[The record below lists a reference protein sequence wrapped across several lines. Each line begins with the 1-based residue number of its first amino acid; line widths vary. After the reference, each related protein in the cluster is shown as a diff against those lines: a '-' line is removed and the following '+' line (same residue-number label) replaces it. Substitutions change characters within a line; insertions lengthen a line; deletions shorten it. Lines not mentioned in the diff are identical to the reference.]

1 MAIIRHFL
9 NTSKLVNVSLNIT
22 LLLLA
27 VGAALLV
34 GSVMIML
41 MDADPIKAYQALYEG
56 AFGTTNSRAET
67 LVKATPLL
75 FVGIGICVAFRGGVI
90 NVGGEGQMIIGAL
103 AGVWI
108 ALSLDTVP
116 RFIENVPI
124 NDFPQIT
131 VVTLSLLAGFVAG
144 ALWGGIAGV
153 LKAYFGVNEILSTI
167 MLNQIALQLMNYLLN
182 GVLLDP
188 EQKDRVNRIPKTAR
202 IEEHAKL
209 PRIDWFSDTPTRL
222 HAGLI
227 VGLALAVVVYILL
240 WRTTL
245 GYRIRAVGQSDRA
258 SRYAG
263 INVKR
268 QVLYSILI
276 SGGCAGLA
284 GAVQVIGLQYRL
296 QTDGSAAGFTGNA
309 GFNGIVAAL
318 FGGLHPV
325 GTIPASVFFGALLI
339 GAQSIQREVQVPAS
353 LITTLNGLVVI
364 FVVSTQIFT
373 KRLTKRRASVPPQP
387 TPATPKSLPALQE
400 EAAK

>member
-9 NTSKLVNVSLNIT
+9 NTSKLVNISLNIT

-27 VGAALLV
+27 VGAALVV

-41 MDADPIKAYQALYEG
+41 MDADPVKAYQALYEG

-284 GAVQVIGLQYRL
+284 GAVQVLGLQYRL

-364 FVVSTQIFT
+364 FVVSSQIFI

-387 TPATPKSLPALQE
+387 TPAAPKSLPALQE

>member
-1 MAIIRHFL
+1 MMAFVHRFFD
-9 NTSKLVNVSLNIT
+9 TSKLINLVLNIS

-34 GSVMIML
+34 GAVMIWL
-41 MDADPIKAYQALYEG
+41 MDADPVKAYQALYEG

-75 FVGIGICVAFRGGVI
+75 FVGIGICVAFRGGVV

-103 AGVWI
+103 AAVWV
-108 ALSLDTVP
+108 ALSFDTVP
-116 RFIENVPI
+116 RFLENIPI
-124 NDFPQIT
+124 HDFPHIFI
-131 VVTLSLLAGFVAG
+131 VTASLLAGFLAG
-144 ALWGGIAGV
+144 AAWGGIAGV

-188 EQKDRVNRIPKTAR
+188 DQKDRVNRIPKTAR
-202 IEEHAKL
+202 IQDYAKL
-209 PRIDWFSDTPTRL
+209 PRLEWFSDTPTRL

-227 VGLALAVVVYILL
+227 IGLALAVVVYILL

-245 GYRIRAVGQSDRA
+245 GYRIRAVGQSNRA

-268 QVLYSILI
+268 QVLNAILI

-284 GAVQVIGLQYRL
+284 GAVQVLGLQYRM

-318 FGGLHPV
+318 FGGLHPI

-364 FVVSTQIFT
+364 FVVSSQIFI

-387 TPATPKSLPALQE
+387 TTPKSVPALQE
-400 EAAK
+400 EPTQ

>member
-1 MAIIRHFL
+1 MAIVRRFL
-9 NTSKLVNVSLNIT
+9 NTSKLVNISLNIT

-227 VGLALAVVVYILL
+227 VGLVLAVVVYILL

-318 FGGLHPV
+318 FGGLHPI

-364 FVVSTQIFT
+364 FVVSSQIFI

-387 TPATPKSLPALQE
+387 TPAAPKSLPALQE

>member
-131 VVTLSLLAGFVAG
+131 VVTLSLLAGFLAG

>member
-1 MAIIRHFL
+1 MAIIRRFF
-9 NTSKLVNVSLNIT
+9 NTSKLINISLNIS

-34 GSVMIML
+34 GSVMIVL

-103 AGVWI
+103 AGVWV

-116 RFIENVPI
+116 RFVENVPI

-131 VVTLSLLAGFVAG
+131 VVTLSLIAGFLAG

-188 EQKDRVNRIPKTAR
+188 DQKDRINRIPKTAR

-209 PRIDWFSDTPTRL
+209 PRIDWFTDTPTRL

-227 VGLALAVVVYILL
+227 VGLVLAVVVYILL

-276 SGGCAGLA
+276 SGGCAGIA

-318 FGGLHPV
+318 FGGLHPI

-364 FVVSTQIFT
+364 FVVSSQIFIR
-373 KRLTKRRASVPPQP
+373 RLTKRRASVPSQPVTPTPQP
-387 TPATPKSLPALQE
+387 LPALQE
-400 EAAK
+400 EAAQ

>member
-131 VVTLSLLAGFVAG
+131 VVTLSLLAGFLAG

-227 VGLALAVVVYILL
+227 VGLVLAVVVYILL

>member
-1 MAIIRHFL
+1 MAIIRRFF
-9 NTSKLVNVSLNIT
+9 NTSKLINISLNIS

-34 GSVMIML
+34 GSVMIVL

-103 AGVWI
+103 AGVWV

-116 RFIENVPI
+116 PFIENVPI

-131 VVTLSLLAGFVAG
+131 VVTLSLLGGFVAG

-188 EQKDRVNRIPKTAR
+188 DQKDRINRIPKTAR

-209 PRIDWFSDTPTRL
+209 PRIDWFTDTPTRL

-227 VGLALAVVVYILL
+227 VGLVLAVVIYILL

-276 SGGCAGLA
+276 SGGCAGIA

-318 FGGLHPV
+318 FGGLHPI

-364 FVVSTQIFT
+364 FVVSSQIFIR
-373 KRLTKRRASVPPQP
+373 RLTKRRASVPSQPVTPTPQP
-387 TPATPKSLPALQE
+387 LPALQE
-400 EAAK
+400 EAAQ

>member
-1 MAIIRHFL
+1 MAIVRRFL
-9 NTSKLVNVSLNIT
+9 NTSKLVNISLNIT

-131 VVTLSLLAGFVAG
+131 VVTLSLLAGFLAG

>member
-1 MAIIRHFL
+1 MAIVRRFL
-9 NTSKLVNVSLNIT
+9 NTSKLVNISLNIT

-131 VVTLSLLAGFVAG
+131 VVTLSLLAGFLAG

-227 VGLALAVVVYILL
+227 VGLVLAVVVYILL

-318 FGGLHPV
+318 FGGLHPI
-325 GTIPASVFFGALLI
+325 GAIPASVFFGALLI

-364 FVVSTQIFT
+364 FVVSSQIFI
-373 KRLTKRRASVPPQP
+373 KRLTKRRASVPSQP
-387 TPATPKSLPALQE
+387 VTPAPKPLPALQE

>member
-1 MAIIRHFL
+1 MAIIRRFF
-9 NTSKLVNVSLNIT
+9 NTSKLINITLNVS

-34 GSVMIML
+34 GSVMIIL

-75 FVGIGICVAFRGGVI
+75 FVGIGICVAFRGGVV

-103 AGVWI
+103 AGVWV
-108 ALSLDTVP
+108 ALSLDSVP

-131 VVTLSLLAGFVAG
+131 VVTLSLLGGFIAG

-188 EQKDRVNRIPKTAR
+188 DQKDRINRIPKTAR

-209 PRIDWFSDTPTRL
+209 PRIDWFTDTPTRL

-227 VGLALAVVVYILL
+227 VGLGLAVVVYILL

-318 FGGLHPV
+318 FGGLHPI

-364 FVVSTQIFT
+364 FVVSSQIFIR
-373 KRLTKRRASVPPQP
+373 RLTKRRASVPSQP
-387 TPATPKSLPALQE
+387 ITPAPQSLPALQE
-400 EAAK
+400 EAAQ

>member
-1 MAIIRHFL
+1 M
-9 NTSKLVNVSLNIT
+9 
-22 LLLLA
+22 
-27 VGAALLV
+27 
-34 GSVMIML
+34 
-41 MDADPIKAYQALYEG
+41 
-56 AFGTTNSRAET
+56 
-67 LVKATPLL
+67 
-75 FVGIGICVAFRGGVI
+75 AFRGGVI

-131 VVTLSLLAGFVAG
+131 VVTLSLLAGFLAG

>member
-1 MAIIRHFL
+1 MAIIRRFF
-9 NTSKLVNVSLNIT
+9 NTSKLINISLNIS

-34 GSVMIML
+34 GSVMIVL

-103 AGVWI
+103 AGVWV

-116 RFIENVPI
+116 HFIENVPI
-124 NDFPQIT
+124 KDFPQIT
-131 VVTLSLLAGFVAG
+131 VVTLSLLGGFVAG

-188 EQKDRVNRIPKTAR
+188 DQKDRINRIPKTAR

-209 PRIDWFSDTPTRL
+209 PRIDWFTDTPTRL

-227 VGLALAVVVYILL
+227 VGLVLAVVVYILL

-276 SGGCAGLA
+276 SGGCAGIA
-284 GAVQVIGLQYRL
+284 GAVQVIGLQYRM

-318 FGGLHPV
+318 FGGLHPI

-364 FVVSTQIFT
+364 FVVSSQIFIR
-373 KRLTKRRASVPPQP
+373 RLTKRRASIPSQPVTPTPQP
-387 TPATPKSLPALQE
+387 LPALQE
-400 EAAK
+400 EAAQ

>member
-1 MAIIRHFL
+1 MAIVRRFL
-9 NTSKLVNVSLNIT
+9 NTSKLVNISLNIT

-27 VGAALLV
+27 VGAALVV
-34 GSVMIML
+34 GSVMILL

-103 AGVWI
+103 AGVWV

-131 VVTLSLLAGFVAG
+131 VVTLSLLAGFLAG

-227 VGLALAVVVYILL
+227 VGLVLAVVVYILL

-284 GAVQVIGLQYRL
+284 GVVQVIGLQYRL

-364 FVVSTQIFT
+364 FVVSSQIFI

-387 TPATPKSLPALQE
+387 TPAAPKSLPALQE

>member
-9 NTSKLVNVSLNIT
+9 NTSKLVNISLNIT

-27 VGAALLV
+27 VGAALVV

-227 VGLALAVVVYILL
+227 VGLVLAVVVYILL

-364 FVVSTQIFT
+364 FVVSSQIFI

-387 TPATPKSLPALQE
+387 TPAAPKSLSALQE
-400 EAAK
+400 EVAK

>member
-1 MAIIRHFL
+1 MAIVRRFL
-9 NTSKLVNVSLNIT
+9 NTSKLVNISLNIT

-90 NVGGEGQMIIGAL
+90 NIGGEGQMIIGAL

-131 VVTLSLLAGFVAG
+131 VVTLSLLAGFLAG

-182 GVLLDP
+182 GALLDP

-227 VGLALAVVVYILL
+227 VGLVLAVVVYILL

-364 FVVSTQIFT
+364 FVVSSQIFI

-387 TPATPKSLPALQE
+387 TPAAPKSLPALQE